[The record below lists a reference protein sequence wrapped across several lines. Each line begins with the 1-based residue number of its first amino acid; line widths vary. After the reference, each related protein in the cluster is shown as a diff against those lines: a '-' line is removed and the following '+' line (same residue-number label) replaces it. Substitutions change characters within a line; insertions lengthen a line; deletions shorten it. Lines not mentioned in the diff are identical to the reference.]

1 MEIKKKDIERK
12 FGRIM
17 ELPRVKYWEDRRVT
31 IYITGHHLFLR
42 ISASFL
48 FSLRSTPTEWD
59 VIIVLY
65 LLLLVDF
72 PGSRTNEAKRDC
84 EDWQLLW
91 QRGTDEENQNEK
103 RQSLGGAGFSNV
115 EDKKADC
122 CDEHVESQDDCVES
136 ADLLYTEIEETEV
149 LRVPPPPPP
158 PPLPPRQFN
167 LRRCFVSF
175 IVSQVWGNCFW

>member
-1 MEIKKKDIERK
+1 M
-12 FGRIM
+12 
-17 ELPRVKYWEDRRVT
+17 
-31 IYITGHHLFLR
+31 
-42 ISASFL
+42 
-48 FSLRSTPTEWD
+48 
-59 VIIVLY
+59 
-65 LLLLVDF
+65 LLVDI

-103 RQSLGGAGFSNV
+103 RQSLGDAGFSNV
-115 EDKKADC
+115 EDKKVDC
-122 CDEHVESQDDCVES
+122 CDEHVESQDDCEES

-158 PPLPPRQFN
+158 PPLPPRQVH

-175 IVSQVWGNCFW
+175 IVSQMWGNCLL